1 MGTNFS
7 SYDILKIISCIRAVI
22 INRVIKNS
30 YLEKIKSEICIMM
43 IIYGKMT
50 VDLVV
55 FISARDLSIPVYH
68 KLQVVTFLFIF

>member
-1 MGTNFS
+1 
-7 SYDILKIISCIRAVI
+7 
-22 INRVIKNS
+22 
-30 YLEKIKSEICIMM
+30 M

-68 KLQVVTFLFIF
+68 KLQVVTFLFILKKISVAFMIFLIYCIGINGTCVEYVKYAPFWKV